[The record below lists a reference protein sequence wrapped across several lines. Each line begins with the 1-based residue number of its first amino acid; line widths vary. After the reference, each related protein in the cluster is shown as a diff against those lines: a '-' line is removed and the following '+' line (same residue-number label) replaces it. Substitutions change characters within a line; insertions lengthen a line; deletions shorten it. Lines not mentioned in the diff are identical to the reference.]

1 MFGSVA
7 AEAFNP
13 VSDCR
18 PDSRSYDSN
27 KAIVD
32 KFLRDKAPGE
42 DAYLRFYRIQRSLA
56 AAVEKSAMAELPS
69 GKRFSHQRR
78 IPRSKLLAAK
88 TALMAV
94 DLSVCSSF
102 DELYDLVATTIGP
115 IPGVGEL
122 TIYDTAHRLG
132 AYLQLSPRFVYVHAG
147 VRAGLRALKIDH
159 RRQKIA
165 VSELPPA
172 FRRLRPEQAEDC
184 LCIYKR
190 QLRAAS

>member
-1 MFGSVA
+1 M
-7 AEAFNP
+7 
-13 VSDCR
+13 SDCR

-27 KAIVD
+27 KTIVD
-32 KFLRDKAPGE
+32 TYLRDKAAGE

-78 IPRSKLLAAK
+78 IPRATLLAAK

-94 DLSVCSSF
+94 DFSVCTSF
-102 DELYDLVATTIGP
+102 DELYDLVAATIGP

-132 AYLQLSPRFVYVHAG
+132 AYLQLSPKFVYVHAG
-147 VRAGLRALKIDH
+147 VRAGL
-159 RRQKIA
+159 
-165 VSELPPA
+165 P
-172 FRRLRPEQAEDC
+172 QAEPAEIMRAQGPRQSLLRGRTANDTVQPFR
-184 LCIYKR
+184 KR
-190 QLRAAS
+190 GIHNA

>member
-1 MFGSVA
+1 VFGSVA

-27 KAIVD
+27 KTIVD
-32 KFLRDKAPGE
+32 TYLRDKAAGE
-42 DAYLRFYRIQRSLA
+42 DAYLRFYRIQRTLA

-78 IPRSKLLAAK
+78 IPRATLLAAK
-88 TALMAV
+88 AALVAV
-94 DLSVCSSF
+94 DFSVCASF

-132 AYLQLSPRFVYVHAG
+132 AYLELSPNFVYVHAG
-147 VRAGLRALKIDH
+147 VRDGLKALKIDH
-159 RRQKIA
+159 RRKKIA

-172 FRRLRPEQAEDC
+172 FGRLRPEQVEDC

>member
-1 MFGSVA
+1 
-7 AEAFNP
+7 

-18 PDSRSYDSN
+18 SDSRSYDSN

-32 KFLRDKAPGE
+32 VYLTDKADGE
-42 DAYLRFYRIQRSLA
+42 DAYLRFYRIQRTLA

-78 IPRSKLLAAK
+78 IPRNTLLAAK
-88 TALMAV
+88 KALMSV
-94 DLSVCSSF
+94 DLRGCTTF
-102 DELYDLVATTIGP
+102 DELYNLVAATIGA
-115 IPGVGEL
+115 IRGIGEL

-132 AYLQLSPRFVYVHAG
+132 AYLHLSPKFVYVHAG
-147 VRAGLRALKIDH
+147 VRDGLRALKIDH

-165 VSELPPA
+165 VSYLPTA
-172 FRRLRPEQAEDC
+172 FRQLRPEQVEDC